1 MPVSLYHCV
10 TSLASSSSGYVLL
23 VMAAGI
29 LLTTLGIGALM
40 DELTLVAKRVCAKR
54 TNSFDPGSGGSF
66 AVGG

>member
-1 MPVSLYHCV
+1 
-10 TSLASSSSGYVLL
+10 
-23 VMAAGI
+23 MAAGI